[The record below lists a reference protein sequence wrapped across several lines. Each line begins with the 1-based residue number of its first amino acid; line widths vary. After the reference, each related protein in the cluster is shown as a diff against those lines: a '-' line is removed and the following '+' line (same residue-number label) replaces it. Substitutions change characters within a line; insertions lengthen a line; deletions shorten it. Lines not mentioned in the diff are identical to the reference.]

1 MISNPWI
8 GMISQD
14 KSNIMN
20 NNSNIYDIDG
30 ELIRS
35 VDDSHKWTVE
45 EVKNKIEYYRK
56 KLQELAEDDKKAILY
71 TTYMRNLSNYLFVLY
86 SQMPAEQ
93 LNAEIQAAKALSTN
107 EQVKKAMEELQKDVD
122 NDGKTA
128 ENTTDEVP
136 DEPTTDNESTTDEE
150 PGDAT
155 PIDGGNSD
163 IHEER
168 PISQSDLLVE
178 REGVNTVMDEYVEAL

>member
-1 MISNPWI
+1 
-8 GMISQD
+8 MISQD

-56 KLQELAEDDKKAILY
+56 KLQDIAKDDKKAVIY
-71 TTYMRNLSNYLFVLY
+71 ATYMRNLSNYLFVLY

-93 LNAEIQAAKALSTN
+93 LNAEIEKAKSIAT
-107 EQVKKAMEELQKDVD
+107 EDQVRKAMEELQKEVD
-122 NDGKTA
+122 NDGKT
-128 ENTTDEVP
+128 V
-136 DEPTTDNESTTDEE
+136 ESTTD
-150 PGDAT
+150 
-155 PIDGGNSD
+155 
-163 IHEER
+163 
-168 PISQSDLLVE
+168 
-178 REGVNTVMDEYVEAL
+178 

>member
-136 DEPTTDNESTTDEE
+136 DEPTSDNESTTDEE

-155 PIDGGNSD
+155 PIDGGNSN

-168 PISQSDLLVE
+168 TLSQSDLLVE
-178 REGVNTVMDEYVEAL
+178 RDGVNTVMDEYVEAL

>member
-1 MISNPWI
+1 
-8 GMISQD
+8 
-14 KSNIMN
+14 MN

-150 PGDAT
+150 PGDAA

-178 REGVNTVMDEYVEAL
+178 RDGVNTVMDEYVEAL

>member
-1 MISNPWI
+1 
-8 GMISQD
+8 
-14 KSNIMN
+14 MN

-56 KLQELAEDDKKAILY
+56 KLIEIGEKDPKAVIY
-71 TTYMRNLSNYLFVLY
+71 ATYMRNLSNYLFVLY

-93 LNAEIQAAKALSTN
+93 LNAEIEAAKALSTS
-107 EQVKKAMEELQKDVD
+107 EQVKKAMEELQNDVN
-122 NDGKTA
+122 NDGEATKSTD
-128 ENTTDEVP
+128 DEVRNIP
-136 DEPTTDNESTTDEE
+136 LPTTDNEDTTNEE
-150 PGDAT
+150 PGDAA

-163 IHEER
+163 VHEER
-168 PISQSDLLVE
+168 SISQSDLLVE
-178 REGVNTVMDEYVEAL
+178 REGVNTDMDEYVQFEEV

>member
-107 EQVKKAMEELQKDVD
+107 EQVKKAMGELQKDVD

-136 DEPTTDNESTTDEE
+136 DEPTTDNEDTTDEE

-155 PIDGGNSD
+155 PIDGGDSD

-168 PISQSDLLVE
+168 PLSQSDLLVE
-178 REGVNTVMDEYVEAL
+178 RDGVNTVMDEYVEAL

>member
-1 MISNPWI
+1 
-8 GMISQD
+8 
-14 KSNIMN
+14 MN

-56 KLQELAEDDKKAILY
+56 KLQELAEDDKKAIIY

-107 EQVKKAMEELQKDVD
+107 EQVKKAMEELQKEVE

-128 ENTTDEVP
+128 EDTTDEVP
-136 DEPTTDNESTTDEE
+136 GEPTTDNESTTDEE

-155 PIDGGNSD
+155 PIDGGDSD

-168 PISQSDLLVE
+168 PLSQSDLLVE
-178 REGVNTVMDEYVEAL
+178 RDGVNTVMDEYVEVL

>member
-136 DEPTTDNESTTDEE
+136 DEPTSDNESTTDEE

-168 PISQSDLLVE
+168 PLSQSDLLVE
-178 REGVNTVMDEYVEAL
+178 RDGVNTVMDEYVEAL

>member
-1 MISNPWI
+1 
-8 GMISQD
+8 
-14 KSNIMN
+14 MN

-136 DEPTTDNESTTDEE
+136 DEPTTDNESATDEE

-178 REGVNTVMDEYVEAL
+178 RDGVNTVMDEYVEAL

>member
-136 DEPTTDNESTTDEE
+136 DEPTTDNEDTTDEE

-155 PIDGGNSD
+155 PIDGGDSD

-168 PISQSDLLVE
+168 PLSQSDLLVE
-178 REGVNTVMDEYVEAL
+178 RDGVNTVMDEYVEAL